1 LYSAPAGH
9 SRASGPPI
17 CSSPDPAEI
26 TTQLP
31 GAMTRVTAAAMPQA
45 VAVPGQPGHGPG
57 QEQPVLP
64 GSQRKQREQ
73 LCPDLIIAPARTK
86 APEPKLVR
94 AGGTWVVNPRQ
105 IGGQRVAAAALQPN
119 VAEISGVVMHDR

>member
-1 LYSAPAGH
+1 LYSVPAGY
-9 SRASGPPI
+9 SRASGPPT

-94 AGGTWVVNPRQ
+94 AGGTWVVNPQQ

-119 VAEISGVVMHDR
+119 VAKISGVVMHDR

>member
-9 SRASGPPI
+9 SRASGPPA

-31 GAMTRVTAAAMPQA
+31 SAMTWVTAAAMPQA
-45 VAVPGQPGHGPG
+45 VAVPGQPGHGPA
-57 QEQPVLP
+57 QAQPVLP

-73 LCPDLIIAPARTK
+73 LCPDLIIARARTE

-94 AGGTWVVNPRQ
+94 AGGTWVVNPQQ

-119 VAEISGVVMHDR
+119 VAEISDVVMHDR

>member
-1 LYSAPAGH
+1 
-9 SRASGPPI
+9 
-17 CSSPDPAEI
+17 
-26 TTQLP
+26 
-31 GAMTRVTAAAMPQA
+31 MTRVTAAAMPQP

-94 AGGTWVVNPRQ
+94 AGGTGVVNPQ
-105 IGGQRVAAAALQPN
+105 QVGGQRVAAAVLQPS
-119 VAEISGVVMHDR
+119 VAEFSGAVCTTGDLCWRSSRCARHQLTGT